1 LKSPGITAGIF
12 CFNAVMKKDKP
23 RVAIQGIRASFHE
36 EAAFKYFGEN
46 IQTIE
51 CNSFKRTFDAL
62 ENNEADYVVMAI
74 ENSIAGSILPNY
86 SLLLNYNFPVI
97 GEIYLPI
104 QLHLM
109 ALPGVAFENVKY
121 VTSHPI
127 AIRQCIDFFDEYP
140 HLQIVESNDTAAC
153 AKRIHDE
160 KLTDTVAIA
169 NSLAAKLYELDILE
183 RRIESNKKNFTR
195 FLILT
200 THDRAVKKPANKAS
214 LCFQVS
220 NQVGALAKV
229 LNIFA
234 NQGVNMSKIQSM
246 PVLGKRNEYNFYVD
260 VEWEETKQYDSAVKQ
275 ILKYTHNFNILG
287 EYQRHDDEG
296 TAEKPLNIAPAKPER
311 KYISI
316 KKLVK

>member
-1 LKSPGITAGIF
+1 
-12 CFNAVMKKDKP
+12 MKKNKP

-51 CNSFKRTFDAL
+51 CNSFKQTFDAL
-62 ENNEADYVVMAI
+62 ENDEADYIVMAI

-86 SLLLNYNFPVI
+86 SLLLNYNFPVV

-109 ALPGVAFENVKY
+109 ALPGVAFEQVKY

-140 HLQIVESNDTAAC
+140 HLKIVESSDTAAC

-169 NSLAAKLYELDILE
+169 NTLAAKLYGLDILE
-183 RRIESNKKNFTR
+183 RRVESNKKNFTR

-200 THDRAVKKPANKAS
+200 AHNNVEKTIANKAS

-260 VEWEETKQYDSAVKQ
+260 VEWEETKQYDTAVKQ

-287 EYQRHDDEG
+287 EYKRHEEDI
-296 TAEKPLNIAPAKPER
+296 TTEKPLNIAPVKPER
-311 KYISI
+311 KYIKI
-316 KKLVK
+316 KKLAK

>member
-1 LKSPGITAGIF
+1 
-12 CFNAVMKKDKP
+12 MKEKKT

-36 EAAFKYFGEN
+36 EAAFMHFGED

-51 CNSFKRTFDAL
+51 CNSFKQTFEAL
-62 ENNEADYVVMAI
+62 QNNDADYVVMAI

-86 SLLLNYNFPVI
+86 SLMMSYNFPVV
-97 GEIYLPI
+97 GEVYLPI
-104 QLHLM
+104 QLHLL
-109 ALPGVAFENVKY
+109 ALPGVKFEDVKY

-140 HLQIVESNDTAAC
+140 HLKVVESSDTAAC
-153 AKRIHDE
+153 AKRIRE
-160 KLTDTVAIA
+160 ENLTDTVAIA
-169 NSLAAKLYELDILE
+169 NTLAAKLYGLDIME

-200 THDRAVKKPANKAS
+200 HHENVEKKDTNKAS

-229 LNIFA
+229 LQIFA
-234 NQGVNMSKIQSM
+234 EQDINMSKIQSM

-260 VEWEETKQYDSAVKQ
+260 VEWDNTKHYDTAIRQV
-275 ILKYTHNFNILG
+275 LKYTHNFNILG
-287 EYQRHDDEG
+287 EYQRHEDEN
-296 TAEKPLNIAPAKPER
+296 ASNEREQKFRAQEKITR
-311 KYISI
+311 KYINV
-316 KKLVK
+316 KKIVK

>member
-1 LKSPGITAGIF
+1 
-12 CFNAVMKKDKP
+12 MKEKRP

-36 EAAFKYFGEN
+36 EAAFLHFGED

-51 CNSFKRTFDAL
+51 CNSFKQTFDAL
-62 ENNEADYVVMAI
+62 KNGDADYVVMAI

-86 SLLLNYNFPVI
+86 SLMMSYNFPVV
-97 GEIYLPI
+97 GEVYLPI

-109 ALPGVAFENVKY
+109 ALPGVKFEDIKY

-127 AIRQCIDFFDEYP
+127 AIRQCVDFFDEYP
-140 HLQIVESNDTAAC
+140 HLKVVESSDTAAC
-153 AKRIHDE
+153 AKRIRE
-160 KLTDTVAIA
+160 EQLTDTVAIA
-169 NSLAAKLYELDILE
+169 NTLAAKLYGLDILE

-200 THDRAVKKPANKAS
+200 THENVEKKENNKAS

-229 LNIFA
+229 LQVFA
-234 NQGVNMSKIQSM
+234 DQDINMSKIQSM

-260 VEWEETKQYDSAVKQ
+260 VEWENNKQYDAAIRQV
-275 ILKYTHNFNILG
+275 LKYTHNFNILG
-287 EYQRHDDEG
+287 EYPRHEDEG
-296 TAEKPLNIAPAKPER
+296 MQNEREQKFRAQEKITR
-311 KYISI
+311 KYISV
-316 KKLVK
+316 KKVVK

>member
-1 LKSPGITAGIF
+1 
-12 CFNAVMKKDKP
+12 MKTENP

-36 EAAFKYFGEN
+36 EAAFKFFGDK
-46 IQTIE
+46 IDTIE
-51 CNSFKRTFDAL
+51 CSSFKQTFEAL
-62 ENNEADYVVMAI
+62 QNKEADYVVMAI

-86 SLLLNYNFPVI
+86 SLMMSYSFPVV
-97 GEIYLPI
+97 GEVYVPI

-109 ALPGVAFENVKY
+109 ALPGVRFENIKY

-140 HLQIVESNDTAAC
+140 HLKIVESTDTAAC
-153 AKRIHDE
+153 AKRIRDE
-160 KLTDTVAIA
+160 QLTDTVAIA
-169 NSLAAKLYELDILE
+169 NTLAAQLYGLDVLE

-200 THDRAVKKPANKAS
+200 SHENAKKKTGANKAS

-220 NQVGALAKV
+220 NEVGSLAKV
-229 LNIFA
+229 LNILA
-234 NQGVNMSKIQSM
+234 QENVNMTKIQSM

-260 VEWEETKQYDSAVKQ
+260 IEWDEIRQYDASIKQ

-287 EYQRHDDEG
+287 EYKKFEED
-296 TAEKPLNIAPAKPER
+296 TTPKTLTPEKSKR
-311 KYISI
+311 YITV
-316 KKLVK
+316 KKIE

>member
-1 LKSPGITAGIF
+1 
-12 CFNAVMKKDKP
+12 MKDKKP

-36 EAAFKYFGEN
+36 EAAFIHFGED

-51 CNSFKRTFDAL
+51 CSSFKQTFEAL
-62 ENNEADYVVMAI
+62 QNKEADYVVMAI

-86 SLLLNYNFPVI
+86 SLMMSYNFPVV
-97 GEIYLPI
+97 GEVYLPI
-104 QLHLM
+104 QLHLL
-109 ALPGVAFENVKY
+109 ALPGVKFEDVKY

-140 HLQIVESNDTAAC
+140 HLKVVESSDTAAC
-153 AKRIHDE
+153 AKRIRE
-160 KLTDTVAIA
+160 EELTDTVAIA
-169 NSLAAKLYELDILE
+169 NTLAAKLYGLDIME

-200 THDRAVKKPANKAS
+200 HHENVEKKDIDKAS

-229 LNIFA
+229 LQIFA
-234 NQGVNMSKIQSM
+234 EQNINMSKIQSM

-260 VEWEETKQYDSAVKQ
+260 VEWDNTKQYDTAIRQV
-275 ILKYTHNFNILG
+275 LKYTHNFNILG
-287 EYQRHDDEG
+287 EYQRHEDEFVQNEREQKFR
-296 TAEKPLNIAPAKPER
+296 AQEKITR
-311 KYISI
+311 KYINV
-316 KKLVK
+316 KKIVK

>member
-1 LKSPGITAGIF
+1 
-12 CFNAVMKKDKP
+12 MKTGKL

-36 EAAFKYFGEN
+36 EAALKYFGED

-51 CNSFKRTFDAL
+51 CSSFKQTFEAL
-62 ENNEADYVVMAI
+62 QSKNADYVVMAI

-86 SLLLNYNFPVI
+86 SLLLNYAFPVV

-109 ALPGVAFENVKY
+109 ALPGVKFEDVKY

-140 HLQIVESNDTAAC
+140 HLKIIESNDTAAC
-153 AKRIHDE
+153 AKRIRDE
-160 KLTDTVAIA
+160 HLTDTVAIA
-169 NSLAAKLYELDILE
+169 NTLAARLYGLDVLE

-200 THDRAVKKPANKAS
+200 HHENIGKKQPDKAS
-214 LCFQVS
+214 LCFHV
-220 NQVGALAKV
+220 NNKVGALAKV

-234 NQGVNMSKIQSM
+234 EEGVNMSKIQSM
-246 PVLGKRNEYNFYVD
+246 PILGKRNEYNFYVD
-260 VEWEETKQYDSAVKQ
+260 IEWDEPKQYDTAIRQ

-287 EYQRHDDEG
+287 EYQRHVEDGDVV
-296 TAEKPLNIAPAKPER
+296 ARPVKNEKVPR
-311 KYISI
+311 TYINI
-316 KKLVK
+316 KKMN